1 MPALNNDYLQSILAL
16 LSASPFVHEP
26 VVNVDDRD
34 EVWFIRADVHFI
46 DNSLLHFRELFVKQE
61 KPFKKAYTYHYQ
73 REDETIVFRYDNA
86 PHHVHLETFPHHKHE
101 GTKILPATE
110 PVFIQVLN
118 EAAALAMGEGER
130 GKKSVK
136 KVSRK
141 RRMSRKH

>member
-1 MPALNNDYLQSILAL
+1 MRNISQYFEIIEKAIEYSVADEAEIEVELRDSTRGSIEGEIYFADGSRLEFTELVSIEKGRL
-16 LSASPFVHEP
+16 LK
-26 VVNVDDRD
+26 
-34 EVWFIRADVHFI
+34 RAY
-46 DNSLLHFRELFVKQE
+46 R
-61 KPFKKAYTYHYQ
+61 YQ
-73 REDETIVFRYDNA
+73 YIKLEAAVFRYDNA